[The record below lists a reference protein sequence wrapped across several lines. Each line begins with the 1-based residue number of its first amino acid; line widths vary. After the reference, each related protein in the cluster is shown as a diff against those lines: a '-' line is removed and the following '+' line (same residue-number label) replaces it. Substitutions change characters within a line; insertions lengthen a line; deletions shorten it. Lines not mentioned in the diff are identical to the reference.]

1 MSVYLYIYIIISIFI
16 YLSISIYLSFY
27 LSMIISDSPRELLE
41 HVIQD
46 RTHQPPKSWREAIA
60 KVDSMNLQ
68 GN

>member
-1 MSVYLYIYIIISIFI
+1 VIIR
-16 YLSISIYLSFY
+16 
-27 LSMIISDSPRELLE
+27 DSPRELLE